1 MDGLRPFLE
10 AVRKHRHARDNFL
23 GLLHVLIGRRIS
35 GAEEEAVSEG
45 LTWRQTA
52 ALLKKVRWDKNA
64 VGHLGLDPKLLPSR
78 DRERFWYAAIA
89 LSRLDSAAAR
99 DAGDRLA
106 EQLRPAGFRIGPG
119 PGR

>member
-10 AVRKHRHARDNFL
+10 SVRKHRHARDNFL

-35 GAEEEAVSEG
+35 SADGDAISAG

-52 ALLKKVRWDKNA
+52 ALLKKVRWDKAA
-64 VGHLGLDPKLLPSR
+64 VGQLGLDSKLLPPR

-89 LSRLDSAAAR
+89 LAHVDSAVACT
-99 DAGDRLA
+99 AGDRLA
-106 EQLRPAGFRIGPG
+106 TQMKPAGFQIGPG
-119 PGR
+119 PSS